1 MNLKIRERVDESCPF
16 NLQQGDCLELMK
28 SIPDSSIDMILTDP
42 PYGIKYSSNMRTK
55 TEKFDVL
62 KNDDNDIRL
71 LAYSEFARI
80 LKNNSVAV
88 VFTSWKNVAVDIEE
102 LQKLMDIKN
111 IIVWFKGG
119 SGMGDLKHTLST
131 NYELAIVCHK
141 GKCRIRG
148 KREGSV
154 FQFAKVNPNK
164 MVHPTEKPVD
174 LIEKIISKFTDENA
188 VILDPFAGSGS
199 TGVAAVNTGRKFIG
213 FELDDK
219 YFEIAKQRI
228 NDAVFSM
235 ERHMIEN

>member
-1 MNLKIRERVDESCPF
+1 MNLKIKERVDESRPV
-16 NLQQGDCLELMK
+16 NLQRGDCLELMK
-28 SIPDSSIDMILTDP
+28 SIPDNSIDLVVTDP
-42 PYGIKYSSNMRTK
+42 PYGIKYSSNRRTK

-62 KNDDNDIRL
+62 KNDDNDVRL

-80 LKNNSVAV
+80 LKNNTVAV
-88 VFTSWKNVAVDIEE
+88 VFASWKNAVVDIQE
-102 LQKLMDIKN
+102 LQKHFDIKN

-119 SGMGDLKHTLST
+119 GGMGDLKHTLST
-131 NYELAIVCHK
+131 DYELAIVCHK

-164 MVHPTEKPVD
+164 IVHPTEKPVD

-188 VILDPFAGSGS
+188 IILDPFAGSGS
-199 TGVAAVNTGRKFIG
+199 TGVAAVNMRRRFIG

-235 ERHMIEN
+235 ERHMIED

>member
-1 MNLKIRERVDESCPF
+1 
-16 NLQQGDCLELMK
+16 MK
-28 SIPDSSIDMILTDP
+28 SIPDNSIDSVITDP
-42 PYGIKYSSNMRTK
+42 PYGIKYSSNWRTK

-62 KNDDNDIRL
+62 KNDDNDVRL

-80 LKNNSVAV
+80 LKNNTVAV
-88 VFTSWKNVAVDIEE
+88 VFASWKNAAVDIQE
-102 LQKLMDIKN
+102 LQKHFDIKN

-119 SGMGDLKHTLST
+119 GGMGDLKHTLST
-131 NYELAIVCHK
+131 DYELAIVCHK

-188 VILDPFAGSGS
+188 IILDPFAGSGS
-199 TGVAAVNTGRKFIG
+199 TGVAAVNMGRRFIG

-235 ERHMIEN
+235 ERHMIED